1 MPIFVFLSI
10 GLHEEVDRRVSQN
23 SLGDMTKLGSK
34 TALNRRVRRIFSL
47 NRDTGKIF
55 FSFLLFCFSFDIF
68 NNSNLE
74 DLSNHSYEIFVND
87 PCRRILFLNQ

>member
-55 FSFLLFCFSFDIF
+55 FSFLLFCFVFPLTFSIIATWKT
-68 NNSNLE
+68 
-74 DLSNHSYEIFVND
+74 YQT
-87 PCRRILFLNQ
+87 ILMKFL

>member
-1 MPIFVFLSI
+1 MSTFVFLFV

-47 NRDTGKIF
+47 NRDTGKAFSSFFTF
-55 FSFLLFCFSFDIF
+55 FSLTFSVISTWKTYQTILMNFL
-68 NNSNLE
+68 
-74 DLSNHSYEIFVND
+74 
-87 PCRRILFLNQ
+87 

>member
-1 MPIFVFLSI
+1 MSNFVFLFV

-47 NRDTGKIF
+47 NRDTGKAFSSFLIF
-55 FSFLLFCFSFDIF
+55 FFDIF
-68 NNSNLE
+68 NSINLE
-74 DLSNHSYEIFVND
+74 DLSNHSYDFFIND
-87 PCRRILFLNQ
+87 PCRKSMFLNQ

>member
-1 MPIFVFLSI
+1 MPTFFFLSI

-47 NRDTGKIF
+47 NRDNGKTF
-55 FSFLLFCFSFDIF
+55 FSFLFFFFFDIF
-68 NNSNLE
+68 NNINLE
-74 DLSNHSYEIFVND
+74 DLSDHSYEIFIND
-87 PCRRILFLNQ
+87 SCKKSPFLHR

>member
-55 FSFLLFCFSFDIF
+55 FSFMVCFFSLTFSIVTTWKT
-68 NNSNLE
+68 
-74 DLSNHSYEIFVND
+74 YQT
-87 PCRRILFLNQ
+87 ILMKFL